1 MNAPSKSLEKEFRHQ
16 LRDLLDQCPYFF
28 YLRDDDFGCS
38 SKEALFNECAA
49 ASTAAAAAA
58 AVEDDEDIDK
68 DEETISSET
77 TGRCSEE
84 ITQGT
89 KTITNIFRAFVVER
103 AMIRS
108 SSLPLLKRYY
118 YRRSDNKI
126 ELGFLKL
133 THLSATKR
141 RTNEREHL
149 LKVFFDMPDFFKMT
163 AVISVP
169 KGVSTAEILSF
180 SFFAKKATREKSRE
194 KKNVRLTR
202 AQLFNVIETSLL
214 SKPQWQTMTRE
225 HVARSVRALMPRL
238 NVLMPSSGKSKAILD
253 VETLAFFAARVT
265 KIPVFPTMPLCL
277 MRERQTFL
285 DENRRDKNCILC
297 APDITKRDSTFV
309 FISLYSGAGITIAG
323 LRSAG
328 GILALAVERDKE
340 KRKILRLNNPN
351 VKILDDVSHVND
363 AVIREIFDRYKVVHL
378 IEAGVPCKDVSGE
391 NNFRGKKSLED
402 VLFPF
407 VEVFRVADL
416 VFAESMRR
424 KTSDFVAPLV
434 LIENV
439 ECIAKRWDVVNPP
452 YLVNLMKM
460 CAERKM
466 GYSYRPLSAESAG
479 GLDLTRTRIFFAA
492 TRSKEINLE
501 TVMLFAE
508 DETMNIEC
516 KRECVYSWNRS
527 GCGLCFLCINSSRN
541 AREANRDPFSAE
553 IEQKFR
559 FRAVNIASQRSVGS
573 EATTTA
579 TNVTATNA
587 SSLILVDKLGVFK
600 PAFVS
605 LNVLSTMFGLSSAKF
620 FFENDDSMSTTSRYK
635 RMLGDS
641 ATCTLPYIIG
651 RAFVMDKMR
660 RARASPRFEKMKR
673 EEKSRFFVSM
683 TEHYKDDRHLAS
695 SLFLSKYPLARKRS
709 RRNSRALATFP
720 SQHGVLL
727 PTTAYDK
734 EYNETD
740 WTDFFVDNMKISK
753 VALCVPTRRESQ
765 TWNRISD
772 DAMDEMESVPD
783 ARLHTFRAAMRRE
796 AQSAAFMKLDA
807 RVRAGLGFTHKDA
820 MTALK
825 HLVRKTSAKADS
837 ALFFCALKAKKSE
850 EDFVFVPILRIK
862 KTFYEL
868 GDVIGE
874 TLIGA
879 IKCGEM
885 FRFDDAGNQSIFFA
899 KLQACEEEE
908 KKAYLR
914 VAYARAKEIRKHMFC
929 T

>member
-1 MNAPSKSLEKEFRHQ
+1 
-16 LRDLLDQCPYFF
+16 
-28 YLRDDDFGCS
+28 
-38 SKEALFNECAA
+38 
-49 ASTAAAAAA
+49 
-58 AVEDDEDIDK
+58 
-68 DEETISSET
+68 
-77 TGRCSEE
+77 
-84 ITQGT
+84 
-89 KTITNIFRAFVVER
+89 
-103 AMIRS
+103 
-108 SSLPLLKRYY
+108 
-118 YRRSDNKI
+118 
-126 ELGFLKL
+126 
-133 THLSATKR
+133 
-141 RTNEREHL
+141 
-149 LKVFFDMPDFFKMT
+149 
-163 AVISVP
+163 
-169 KGVSTAEILSF
+169 
-180 SFFAKKATREKSRE
+180 
-194 KKNVRLTR
+194 
-202 AQLFNVIETSLL
+202 
-214 SKPQWQTMTRE
+214 
-225 HVARSVRALMPRL
+225 
-238 NVLMPSSGKSKAILD
+238 
-253 VETLAFFAARVT
+253 
-265 KIPVFPTMPLCL
+265 MPLFL

-297 APDITKRDSTFV
+297 APDITERDNTFV

-914 VAYARAKEIRKHMFC
+914 VAYARAKEIQKHMFC

>member
-38 SKEALFNECAA
+38 SKEAAFNECAA
-49 ASTAAAAAA
+49 ASGAAAAA
-58 AVEDDEDIDK
+58 AVEDDEDIDN
-68 DEETISSET
+68 DEKTTSSET

-84 ITQGT
+84 KTKGT
-89 KTITNIFRAFVVER
+89 KTITNIFRVFVVER

-108 SSLPLLKRYY
+108 SSLPLLKHYY
-118 YRRSDNKI
+118 YRQSDNKI

-149 LKVFFDMPDFFKMT
+149 LKIFFNMPDFFKMT

-180 SFFAKKATREKSRE
+180 TFFAKKATREKSRE

-214 SKPQWQTMTRE
+214 SKLQWQTMTRE
-225 HVARSVRALMPRL
+225 HVARSVRALMSRL

-253 VETLAFFAARVT
+253 VETLAFFSARVA

-285 DENRRDKNCILC
+285 DANRRDKNCILC
-297 APDITKRDSTFV
+297 APDIPKRDSTFV

-340 KRKILRLNNPN
+340 KQKILRLNNPN

-391 NNFRGKKSLED
+391 NNFRGKKSLKD
-402 VLFPF
+402 VLFSF
-407 VEVFRVADL
+407 AEVFRVADL

-452 YLVNLMKM
+452 YLVNLMEM

-501 TVMLFAE
+501 SVMLFAE

-541 AREANRDPFSAE
+541 AREANRDPL
-553 IEQKFR
+553 IKDPLIKKFR

-605 LNVLSTMFGLSSAKF
+605 LNALSKMFGLSSATF
-620 FFENDDSMSTTSRYK
+620 FFENDDSMFITTSRYK

-660 RARASPRFEKMKR
+660 RARASTPFEKMKR

-683 TEHYKDDRHLAS
+683 TEHYKDNRHLAS
-695 SLFLSKYPLARKRS
+695 SLFLNKYPLAKKRS

-727 PTTAYDK
+727 PTTAYDRDHK
-734 EYNETD
+734 ETD

-753 VALCVPTRRESQ
+753 VALCVPTRVESQ
-765 TWNRISD
+765 AWKRISND
-772 DAMDEMESVPD
+772 EMDEMESVPD
-783 ARLHTFRAAMRRE
+783 ARLNTFRAVMRRE
-796 AQSAAFMKLDA
+796 TQSAAFMKLDA
-807 RVRAGLGFTHKDA
+807 RVRSGLGFTHKDA

-837 ALFFCALKAKKSE
+837 ALFFYSLKAKKSE

-862 KTFYEL
+862 KTFFEL
-868 GDVIGE
+868 GDVIEE
-874 TLIGA
+874 TLLSA
-879 IKCGEM
+879 IKYGEM
-885 FRFDDAGNQSIFFA
+885 FSFDDDDNRSIFFA

-908 KKAYLR
+908 KKEYLR
-914 VAYARAKEIRKHMFC
+914 VAYARAKEIQKHML
-929 T
+929 